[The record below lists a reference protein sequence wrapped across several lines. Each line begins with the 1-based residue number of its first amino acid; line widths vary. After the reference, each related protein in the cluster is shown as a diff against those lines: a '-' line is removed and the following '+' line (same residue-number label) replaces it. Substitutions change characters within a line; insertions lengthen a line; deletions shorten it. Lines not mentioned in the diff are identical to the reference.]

1 MFCLDFWHSEAKA
14 HHLPHTHTHT
24 HTLTASLSLAA
35 VQLQSVFSSLVC
47 QIQRR
52 RKRKRR
58 RQANRW
64 RRKVG
69 KCEEENKVTE
79 EKGNGRGYV
88 FCCLATSIVPSGGML
103 QFYCKDQITSCQVQV
118 FVPPTHTHTISVQI
132 DFHWD
137 YFSYKYVLKQTC
149 VCACVRACVC
159 GWSDQCCTQIR
170 HTGILRL

>member
-14 HHLPHTHTHT
+14 DHLPHTHT

-47 QIQRR
+47 QIQRI

-64 RRKVG
+64 RRKEG

-88 FCCLATSIVPSGGML
+88 FCCLATSIVPSAGML

-118 FVPPTHTHTISVQI
+118 FIPPPPTHTHNICADRISLRLLLLQI
-132 DFHWD
+132 RAKTD
-137 YFSYKYVLKQTC
+137 VRVC
-149 VCACVRACVC
+149 VCVWMKR
-159 GWSDQCCTQIR
+159 SMLHTDQTHRDPSAVIS
-170 HTGILRL
+170 L